1 MLHGGGK
8 EGEGVVGN
16 FLTCF
21 STSIVLLSWQCRS
34 GWEEKEEG
42 EESYSAVPNIILPPV
57 PLPPTRDPSTPSK
70 LMEEAGEED
79 KWTMEESQWELVGGD
94 PSPLHARK
102 GRRKMEGGGETMA
115 FVLSSFP
122 PPSRDTF
129 GGGVTAEIL
138 FLTLPR
144 LSPLVFGWCWSQR
157 LTAPVLTPE
166 RGSRLMIC

>member
-79 KWTMEESQWELVGGD
+79 KWTMEESQWELVGGRPFSIACKEGKEED
-94 PSPLHARK
+94 GGGGGDDGFRPFPLLSHPLETLLEEESLQRFSFLPSPASLPWYL
-102 GRRKMEGGGETMA
+102 GGAGA
-115 FVLSSFP
+115 S
-122 PPSRDTF
+122 
-129 GGGVTAEIL
+129 A
-138 FLTLPR
+138 
-144 LSPLVFGWCWSQR
+144 
-157 LTAPVLTPE
+157 
-166 RGSRLMIC
+166 

>member
-79 KWTMEESQWELVGGD
+79 KWTMEESQWELVGGRAT
-94 PSPLHARK
+94 PLHCMQGREGGRWRAG
-102 GRRKMEGGGETMA
+102 GRRW
-115 FVLSSFP
+115 LSSFP
-122 PPSRDTF
+122 
-129 GGGVTAEIL
+129 L
-138 FLTLPR
+138 FLHPLETLLEEESLQRFSFLPSLASLPR
-144 LSPLVFGWCWSQR
+144 YLGGAGAS
-157 LTAPVLTPE
+157 A
-166 RGSRLMIC
+166 